1 VRRPPRL
8 HLAPLALAVSACGF
22 GLADDSSGGRD
33 DLPLSGA
40 GPFKKL
46 AFDGDTPLEEPWLA
60 TDPVFE
66 FTEPALMPR
75 AGGGLTA
82 YVTRESAAEP
92 AGDTSI
98 WRLEQAAIDQLPDA
112 AVEVLVADRT
122 WEEGHV
128 GAPAIVAEG
137 DTLVM
142 FYAGG
147 TGIGRADS
155 TDGGLTWTKWPA
167 PILTDATSPGLAYD
181 GATWLL
187 AFVDGSG
194 GIGLARS
201 TDGHEFTRTAAPIV
215 VPRADDVKAFDH
227 AAVAAPALGWIE
239 EGTGRGHWALW
250 YAGLKKLPVGT
261 DAPLYAIGYA
271 ASWDGA
277 SWSLLAG
284 NRPVT
289 AAPAGDPAVL
299 LEGNH
304 GVMAFAAVNG
314 RRSAIGLAVTP

>member
-1 VRRPPRL
+1 
-8 HLAPLALAVSACGF
+8 
-22 GLADDSSGGRD
+22 
-33 DLPLSGA
+33 
-40 GPFKKL
+40 
-46 AFDGDTPLEEPWLA
+46 
-60 TDPVFE
+60 
-66 FTEPALMPR
+66 
-75 AGGGLTA
+75 
-82 YVTRESAAEP
+82 
-92 AGDTSI
+92 
-98 WRLEQAAIDQLPDA
+98 
-112 AVEVLVADRT
+112 
-122 WEEGHV
+122 
-128 GAPAIVAEG
+128 
-137 DTLVM
+137 M

-155 TDGGLTWTKWPA
+155 TDGGRTWTKWPA

-201 TDGHEFTRTAAPIV
+201 TDGHAFERAAAPIV
-215 VPRADDVKAFDH
+215 VPRADDPKAFDH

-289 AAPAGDPAVL
+289 AAPASDPAVL
-299 LEGNH
+299 LQGNH

-314 RRSAIGLAVTP
+314 RRRAIGLAVTP

>member
-1 VRRPPRL
+1 MRF
-8 HLAPLALAVSACGF
+8 APLALALSACGF

-33 DLPLSGA
+33 DLPLTGA

-46 AFDGDTPLEEPWLA
+46 AFDGDTPLEEPWLT
-60 TDPVFE
+60 TDPVLE
-66 FTEPALMPR
+66 FTEPALLPR

-92 AGDTSI
+92 VGDTSI

-112 AVEVLVADRT
+112 AVEVLAADQP
-122 WEEGHV
+122 WEQGHV
-128 GAPAIVAEG
+128 GAPAIVADG
-137 DTLVM
+137 ATLVM

-155 TDGGLTWTKWPA
+155 TDGGRTWTKAAGPV
-167 PILTDATSPGLAYD
+167 LTDATSPGVAYD
-181 GATWLL
+181 GATWLV

-194 GIGLARS
+194 AIGIARS
-201 TDGHEFTRTAAPIV
+201 TDGQTFERAAAPIV
-215 VPRADDVKAFDH
+215 TPRADDPKAFDH
-227 AAVAAPALGWIE
+227 AGVAAPALGWIE

-250 YAGLKKLPVGT
+250 YAGLKKLPAGT

-284 NRPVT
+284 NRPIT
-289 AAPAGDPAVL
+289 AAPASAPAVL
-299 LEGNH
+299 LQGNH
-304 GVMAFAAVNG
+304 GVMAFEAVNG

>member
-1 VRRPPRL
+1 VRLL

-22 GLADDSSGGRD
+22 GLADDTSGGRD

-66 FTEPALMPR
+66 FTEPALLPR

-98 WRLEQAAIDQLPDA
+98 WRLEQAGDRSADPDA

-137 DTLVM
+137 DTLVL
-142 FYAGG
+142 FYAGVDA
-147 TGIGRADS
+147 IGRAES
-155 TDGGLTWTKWPA
+155 TDAAG
-167 PILTDATSPGLAYD
+167 PG
-181 GATWLL
+181 
-187 AFVDGSG
+187 
-194 GIGLARS
+194 
-201 TDGHEFTRTAAPIV
+201 
-215 VPRADDVKAFDH
+215 PRA
-227 AAVAAPALGWIE
+227 
-239 EGTGRGHWALW
+239 R
-250 YAGLKKLPVGT
+250 
-261 DAPLYAIGYA
+261 
-271 ASWDGA
+271 
-277 SWSLLAG
+277 
-284 NRPVT
+284 
-289 AAPAGDPAVL
+289 
-299 LEGNH
+299 
-304 GVMAFAAVNG
+304 
-314 RRSAIGLAVTP
+314 RRS